1 MDNYMGLSPRQASER
16 LLRGVSSITE
26 SEAVPAEEALGR
38 VAAEAVN
45 APFPLPPFD
54 RSAMDGYALR
64 AADTLNAAAEKPV
77 ALSRAL
83 PIGTGGALPE
93 GCDAVA
99 KREDTDTRN
108 GTVFCAAPCAPGKTS
123 ASPGR
128 ISQKEPLSWSR
139 GGCWAGE
146 TLAYWLRWAS
156 IR

>member
-1 MDNYMGLSPRQASER
+1 MDNYMGLSPEQASER
-16 LLRGVSSITE
+16 LLRGVSVIPETE
-26 SEAVPAEEALGR
+26 SVPIEEALGR

-99 KREDTDTRN
+99 KREDTEMRGD
-108 GTVFCAAPCAPGKTS
+108 TVFLRRALQSGENVCFAGEDIAQGAPVLE
-123 ASPGR
+123 PGR
-128 ISQKEPLSWSR
+128 LLGR
-139 GGCWAGE
+139 GD
-146 TLAYWLRWAS
+146 
-156 IR
+156 